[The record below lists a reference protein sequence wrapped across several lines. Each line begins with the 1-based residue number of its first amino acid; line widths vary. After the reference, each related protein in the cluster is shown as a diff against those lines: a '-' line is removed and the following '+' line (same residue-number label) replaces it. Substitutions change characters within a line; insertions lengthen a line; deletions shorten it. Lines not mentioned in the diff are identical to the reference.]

1 MAWCAS
7 NGCGAYFMW
16 DAFDSRVPTPI
27 VALHG
32 DSSGMIQRT
41 RQTDEIRGAGA
52 IECWC
57 LHGAVGSA
65 GDWREFAAAT
75 SADSIASRAVDLWRF
90 LACEPMSLA
99 RFGEA
104 LNAEA
109 NDVGAGR
116 AKRVLV
122 GYSMG
127 GRLALHALARAD
139 SPWDA
144 AVIVSA
150 HPGLEDADE
159 RRARLAQDAGW
170 AAKSFGG
177 EWRKFLE
184 EWNAQ
189 SVIAGD
195 AMRDADASAGLV
207 MRRREIARSFVD
219 WSLGAQEPM
228 WGELG
233 QIKVPVLWVVGE
245 RDEKFHGLGRRAVS
259 LMPQARLL
267 VTPDCGH
274 RVPWDCGEWFAA
286 RVAEFVRA
294 SVS

>member
-1 MAWCAS
+1 
-7 NGCGAYFMW
+7 
-16 DAFDSRVPTPI
+16 
-27 VALHG
+27 
-32 DSSGMIQRT
+32 MIQRT
-41 RQTDEIRGAGA
+41 RQTDEIRGAGV

-65 GDWREFAAAT
+65 GDWRDFAAAM

-90 LACEPMSLA
+90 LACEPMSMA

-109 NDVGAGR
+109 NDAGAGR

-139 SPWDA
+139 APWDA

-150 HPGLEDADE
+150 HAGLEDADE

-170 AAKSFGG
+170 AAQAFGG
-177 EWRKFLE
+177 DWQKFLE

-189 SVIAGD
+189 SVLVGRLP
-195 AMRDADASAGLV
+195 RDADASARLV

-233 QIKVPVLWVVGE
+233 RIKVPVLWIVGE
-245 RDEKFHGLGRRAVS
+245 RDEKFHGLGQRAVS
-259 LMPQARLL
+259 MMPQARLA
-267 VTPDCGH
+267 VAPSAGH

-294 SVS
+294 SVC

>member
-1 MAWCAS
+1 
-7 NGCGAYFMW
+7 
-16 DAFDSRVPTPI
+16 
-27 VALHG
+27 
-32 DSSGMIQRT
+32 MIQRT

-52 IECWC
+52 IDCWC
-57 LHGAVGSA
+57 LHGAVGAA
-65 GDWREFAAAT
+65 GDWREFAA
-75 SADSIASRAVDLWRF
+75 SMSEQSIASRAVDLWRF

-127 GRLALHALARAD
+127 GRLALQALARAD

-170 AAKSFGG
+170 AAKAFGG
-177 EWRKFLE
+177 DWQKFLN

-189 SVIAGD
+189 PVIAGD
-195 AMRDADASAGLV
+195 AVRDADASARLV

-219 WSLGAQEPM
+219 WSLGAQESM
-228 WGELG
+228 WEVLS
-233 QIKVPVLWVVGE
+233 QIKVPVLWVVGS
-245 RDEKFHGLGRRAVS
+245 RDEKFHDLGQRAVS
-259 LMPQARLL
+259 LMSEARLL
-267 VTPDCGH
+267 VAPDCGH
-274 RVPWDCGEWFAA
+274 RVPWECGEWFAA
-286 RVAEFVRA
+286 RVAEFLRSA
-294 SVS
+294 MT

>member
-1 MAWCAS
+1 
-7 NGCGAYFMW
+7 
-16 DAFDSRVPTPI
+16 
-27 VALHG
+27 
-32 DSSGMIQRT
+32 MIQRT

-52 IECWC
+52 VECWC

-65 GDWREFAAAT
+65 GDWREFAAAM
-75 SADSIASRAVDLWRF
+75 SANSIASRAVDLWRF
-90 LACEPMSLA
+90 LACEPMSLT

-109 NDVGAGR
+109 NDVSAGR

-127 GRLALHALARAD
+127 GRLALHALARTD

-144 AVIVSA
+144 AVIVSV

-159 RRARLAQDAGW
+159 RRARLVQDAGW
-170 AAKSFGG
+170 AAQAFGG
-177 EWRKFLE
+177 DWQKFLD

-189 SVIAGD
+189 SVLAGE
-195 AMRDADASAGLV
+195 APRDAEASARLV

-233 QIKVPVLWVVGE
+233 RIKIPVLWVAGE
-245 RDEKFHGLGRRAVS
+245 RDEKFHGLGERAVS
-259 LMPQARLL
+259 QMPQARLA
-267 VTPDCGH
+267 VAPGAGH
-274 RVPWDCGEWFAA
+274 RVPWECGEWFAA
-286 RVAEFVRA
+286 RVGEFIA
-294 SVS
+294 AAIS